1 MTTLERRVSVRAD
14 AARLY
19 DAFAKASCLA
29 TWLGPAHF
37 KVNQQFGS
45 VMLKL
50 CGELDFAVSET
61 RSPVTITW
69 RCMTKRHAWTN
80 SRVLFAFDS
89 LEDSVLVT
97 LRHEG
102 VAEVEGL
109 AACTDSYWASVLSS
123 LRGEIENGT
132 GQPQLSFPDKLLLT

>member
-1 MTTLERRVSVRAD
+1 MTTIEQQVSVFAD
-14 AARLY
+14 AAQLY

-61 RSPVTITW
+61 RSPVTVSW
-69 RCMTKRHAWTN
+69 KCMTKRHAWTN
-80 SRVLFAFDS
+80 TRVLFSLGSLDDRTIVTVRHGGLAEERLLALTESFWSSVLDS
-89 LEDSVLVT
+89 LKAQLEMGD
-97 LRHEG
+97 
-102 VAEVEGL
+102 
-109 AACTDSYWASVLSS
+109 
-123 LRGEIENGT
+123 
-132 GQPQLSFPDKLLLT
+132 GQPRHGFPEALRLT